1 MKPGKNGI
9 GKADL
14 LSLDINRMVQNINE
28 KKTSIEDDTLEQ
40 VANMEGERATTNEED
55 CNNAALTWVEG
66 NEMWNTFM
74 ETCKEYKYR
83 EKKKGRKSYWIDDDI
98 ANTLKSCDINR
109 MSVADI
115 INAVLRSFISLNK
128 ETLRQFVEKKQT
140 LI

>member
-14 LSLDINRMVQNINE
+14 LSLDINGMVQDINE

-40 VANMEGERATTNEED
+40 IANMEGESATTNGED

>member
-14 LSLDINRMVQNINE
+14 LSLDINGMVQDINE

-40 VANMEGERATTNEED
+40 VASMEHEGVTSSEED
-55 CNNAALTWVEG
+55 SNNSALTWLEG

-128 ETLRQFVEKKQT
+128 ETLRQFVEKKHT

>member
-98 ANTLKSCDINR
+98 ANTLKS
-109 MSVADI
+109 
-115 INAVLRSFISLNK
+115 
-128 ETLRQFVEKKQT
+128 
-140 LI
+140 

>member
-1 MKPGKNGI
+1 MKPGKNEI

-14 LSLDINRMVQNINE
+14 LSLDINGMVQDINE

-40 VANMEGERATTNEED
+40 VANMEGESATTNEED

>member
-1 MKPGKNGI
+1 MKPGKNKI

-14 LSLDINRMVQNINE
+14 LSLDINGMVQDINE

-40 VANMEGERATTNEED
+40 VANMEGKSATTNEED

-98 ANTLKSCDINR
+98 ANTLKSCDLNR

>member
-14 LSLDINRMVQNINE
+14 LSLDINGMVQDINE

-40 VANMEGERATTNEED
+40 VANMEGESAITNEED